1 VLDTAS
7 PHGIAWR
14 SGIDR
19 LITDITPELAGD
31 LDCNG
36 FDLTSVGNIGFSAVT
51 GTLAGI
57 QNQNLLDKSAAESI
71 AGIYTHNA
79 DIVMADNSITGL
91 DTLEFTNT
99 SGTIAT
105 IQNQNLL
112 DKSATETVAG
122 AWTYGSN
129 IAMGT
134 NKITGL
140 GDPTAA
146 QDAATKTYTDTQ
158 HLGYLCSSGVW
169 SSGALGGTLAAGANF
184 MPITA
189 ITGWTLHAPNNGW
202 TESSSEFEYE
212 GTYPASGTKT
222 FLVQYAMH
230 LQFYS
235 TGAGSA
241 TVGLVNKITKKPSG
255 SSYADVPGS
264 FEMSEVNEYLT
275 WGGAYFHLHSVSG
288 SCIVSVEE
296 GDTIAFNFGTF
307 AWSAYIPVAYATT
320 AGTEG
325 ATITITPI
333 G

>member
-1 VLDTAS
+1 MPTLRGKVSRQQFPAGRDGQSLVLDTAS

-57 QNQNLLDKSAAESI
+57 ENQNLLDKSA
-71 AGIYTHNA
+71 
-79 DIVMADNSITGL
+79 V
-91 DTLEFTNT
+91 
-99 SGTIAT
+99 
-105 IQNQNLL
+105 
-112 DKSATETVAG
+112 ETVAG

-140 GDPTAA
+140 GNPTAA
-146 QDAATKTYTDTQ
+146 QDASTKTYADTQ

-184 MPITA
+184 MPITT

-202 TESSSEFEYE
+202 TENNSEFEYT

-222 FLVQYAMH
+222 FLVQYTMH

-235 TGAGSA
+235 TGAGST

-264 FEMSEVNEYLT
+264 FEISEVGNYT
-275 WGGAYFHLHSVSG
+275 SGFGANFHFHSVSG
-288 SCIVSVEE
+288 SCIVSMDE

-307 AWSAYIPVAYATT
+307 AWAAYTPVGYATT

-325 ATITITPI
+325 ATMTITPI